1 MRSSA
6 IYQVDDAAVPT
17 DARSTYSMGSNTTAI
32 KRGRRQSV
40 DSRFNHENLGDDFER
55 TPWLPPS
62 IAKALQHKEEAII
75 RGGKK
80 NVYFSKEIT

>member
-1 MRSSA
+1 MRSSG
-6 IYQVDDAAVPT
+6 IYQVDDVAA
-17 DARSTYSMGSNTTAI
+17 DARSTYSSSTTA
-32 KRGRRQSV
+32 KKYGRRQSV

-75 RGGKK
+75 RGGK
-80 NVYFSKEIT
+80 NTSINICSELVF